1 MARIYLGLALVAMA
15 LLLTNLALG
24 LWTGPY
30 GETAAQMVD
39 AGRKFNLLEREVQ
52 AGRLAKDAPQVAEQK
67 QAFDEAVA
75 AWQTLKPR
83 TITHMLLGI
92 AAALVAMLVNSISVT
107 YFIGTSRWCR
117 EVVEAY
123 HLNPSYIEQSLQL
136 KRRTFPWALSG
147 MLVIIVLVA
156 FGALSDP
163 GANFASHLQWRL
175 YHFLMAVVGTCFLGL
190 AFYVQQQNVGANY
203 RIIEQILAEVR
214 RVRQARGLD
223 VEEANA

>member
-30 GETAAQMVD
+30 GEAAAQMVD

-52 AGRLAKDAPQVAEQK
+52 AGRLAADSPQYIEQK
-67 QAFDEAVA
+67 QAFDQAVA
-75 AWQTLKPR
+75 AWQELKPR
-83 TITHMLLGI
+83 TTTHMLLGI

-107 YFIGTSRWCR
+107 YFIGTSRWSR
-117 EVVEAY
+117 EVVETYRLA
-123 HLNPSYIEQSLQL
+123 PSFIEQSLQL
-136 KRRTFPWALSG
+136 KRRTFPWALAG

-163 GANFASHLQWRL
+163 GANFKTHLQWRT
-175 YHFLMAVVGTCFLGL
+175 YHFLLAVVGTGFLGL
-190 AFYVQQQNVGANY
+190 AFFIQQQNVGANY

-214 RVRQARGLD
+214 RVRQERGLD
-223 VEEANA
+223 VEEAGV